1 MIDEWQGRT
10 GEVWAE
16 EWRRTDRSFGPLTEE
31 LLRRSR
37 EFRFD
42 RAVDIGCGAG
52 ELSLALAR
60 GRPGVQVTGV
70 DVSPP
75 LVETARERSGN
86 LANVRFVLADAAA
99 WSPEPEAAPDLLV
112 SRHGVMFFPDPAVAF
127 AHLARI
133 AAPSAGLLFSCVRAR
148 EENPVFS
155 EIGRLLPATPP
166 ADPHEPGPFA
176 FADRERVERIL
187 ADAGW
192 AAVRFE
198 PFDFAM
204 VLGAGDDPV
213 ADAVAYFSHIGPA
226 ARMMGEMA
234 PAERDRCLQ
243 RIAELAGRNLY
254 VGLVSLRAAAWV
266 VSGRK
271 A

>member
-1 MIDEWQGRT
+1 MIDEWQGQT
-10 GEVWAE
+10 GESWAA

-37 EFRFD
+37 EFRFQ

-60 GRPGVQVTGV
+60 GRPQVEVTGV
-70 DVSPP
+70 DVSRA
-75 LVETARERSGN
+75 LVETARERSEN
-86 LANVRFVLADAAA
+86 LANLSFTVADAATWA
-99 WSPEPEAAPDLLV
+99 PPADKAPDLLV
-112 SRHGVMFFPDPAVAF
+112 SRHGVMFFPEPAAAF
-127 AHLARI
+127 AHLAEI
-133 AAPSAGLLFSCVRAR
+133 AGPSAGLLFSCFRAR

-155 EIGRLLPATPP
+155 EVGRLLPNAPP
-166 ADPHEPGPFA
+166 SNPYEPGPFA
-176 FADRERVERIL
+176 FADRARVERML
-187 ADAGW
+187 AEAGW

-204 VLGAGDDPV
+204 VVGGGDDPV

-226 ARMMGEMA
+226 ARAIRELA
-234 PAERDRCLQ
+234 PAARQRFLE
-243 RIAELAGRNLY
+243 RIADLASRNLFD
-254 VGLVSLRAAAWV
+254 GIVSLRAAAWI
-266 VSGRK
+266 VSGHK